1 VRHLV
6 ELHRGTVLAESPGS
20 GLGATFTIT
29 LPLLNASPD
38 SVPPPPRPLVER
50 ATLDLALLNGLRILV
65 TDDDPGTREVIADM
79 LEQMGADVR
88 LARSAAE
95 ATRTIKE
102 FHPELLICDVA
113 MPGENGYA
121 FIRALRALGAGHSWN
136 IPALALTALAR
147 DEDRE
152 AALAAGYQIHLAKP
166 VDIDRLTESV
176 LALAT
181 FRGTRLP
188 SAPS

>member
-1 VRHLV
+1 M
-6 ELHRGTVLAESPGS
+6 
-20 GLGATFTIT
+20 
-29 LPLLNASPD
+29 
-38 SVPPPPRPLVER
+38 
-50 ATLDLALLNGLRILV
+50 
-65 TDDDPGTREVIADM
+65 TDDDRATREVVADM

-95 ATRTIKE
+95 AMETIEE
-102 FHPELLICDVA
+102 FRPELLICDVA

-121 FIRALRALGAGHSWN
+121 FVRGLRALGAGHSWN

-147 DEDRE
+147 DEDR
-152 AALAAGYQIHLAKP
+152 ADALAAGYQIHLAKP

-176 LALAT
+176 FALAT

-188 SAPS
+188 SPSS